1 MTPGCGWTASSGRR
15 NVPSPG
21 GENRPSVVGYEF
33 DRESEARARAA
44 ELDRR
49 FTREEIAGLRVYR
62 VRWNG
67 NYIVEAT
74 FTDDVPEERMGD
86 ARALLG
92 ESGSPVHPDDLID
105 YKRATEGGGL
115 PGWMRRFFGG

>member
-1 MTPGCGWTASSGRR
+1 MPGPDADRR
-15 NVPSPG
+15 PFL
-21 GENRPSVVGYEF
+21 GYEF
-33 DRESEARARAA
+33 VREAEASAHAV

-49 FTREEIAGLRVYR
+49 FTREEILGLRVYR

-74 FTDDVPEERMGD
+74 FSEDITPERMRD

-105 YKRATEGGGL
+105 YKRASEEGGISA
-115 PGWMRRFFGG
+115 WMRRFFGG

>member
-1 MTPGCGWTASSGRR
+1 MRGPGAEGRASL
-15 NVPSPG
+15 
-21 GENRPSVVGYEF
+21 GYEF
-33 DRESEARARAA
+33 AREAEARAHAA

-49 FTREEIAGLRVYR
+49 FTREEILGLRVYR

-67 NYIVEAT
+67 SYIVEAT
-74 FTDDVPEERMGD
+74 FAEDVPQGRMRD

-92 ESGSPVHPDDLID
+92 ESGSPIHPDDLLD
-105 YKRATEGGGL
+105 YKRASEGGRL